1 MRVVFHDG
9 RYELQGIRL
18 AHLRAALEKRRPF
31 RASIPLAEE
40 RLKNLRELLN
50 RVAAVVPEE
59 PAVPRDAETRAGL
72 RFRSAETARVRMRV
86 LRGGRG
92 LRRGA
97 GSR

>member
-50 RVAAVVPEE
+50 RESEAIFEE
-59 PAVPRDAETRAGL
+59 KQKQH
-72 RFRSAETARVRMRV
+72 
-86 LRGGRG
+86 
-92 LRRGA
+92 
-97 GSR
+97 